1 LIRVALRGL
10 GGRKLRATL
19 TALAIILGVAMMSG
33 TYVLTDTID
42 KAFSQIFDESYA
54 GTDVVVS
61 GAGAD
66 ISFQGMSTVTP
77 PVDESLV
84 DDVAALPDVEA
95 AAGGI
100 ADESSTKIIGSDGKA
115 LNTQGAP
122 SFGFGVDANDP
133 AFDRFSAFNL
143 VEGTWAEGDGE
154 VVLDAGTADREGYEV
169 GDTVAISTLQPKQDF
184 EVVGIAKIGDV
195 NSLGTATFAIFDLT
209 TAQGLLDREGQ
220 VDTISVAGVEGTTPE
235 QLFSEI
241 QPVLPDDAQVRLA
254 TAEAQDDKDEIS
266 EFTSFIEYFL
276 LAFAGIALFVGA
288 FVIFNTLSITVAQRT
303 REFATMRT
311 VGASRRQILW
321 SVIVEAL
328 TIGILASIIGLF
340 GGLGLAIGLNE
351 LFKALDLDLP
361 TTDTVFAT
369 LTIVVS
375 HLVGTIITLI
385 AGLFPAIRATRV
397 PPIAAVREGFTL
409 SPGRFHRFTPYI
421 AVLTIGLSLFL
432 LGYSMFR
439 DDLDTATRLLSIAG
453 GVLLLFV
460 GVALISSRTVR
471 PLAVAVNPIG
481 KWLVLALSAVFYPLT
496 LAYWLL
502 RGAAFG
508 ETVKG
513 GARWGALIGGIL
525 LAILGGA
532 IMAAI
537 GFVVGTL
544 DVYVLSTLGWIFGGA
559 AVVGAV
565 FVLLAVPVMWLA
577 RRLKLLQPEWPMEA
591 PNVRTE
597 ESAGELAKENS
608 RRNTGR
614 TAATAAALM
623 IGIALVTF
631 VAVLA
636 NGMKASNRGAIEDQV
651 IADYVVTAQDGFT
664 PFVAAAGD
672 SVADAPQAELAAN
685 VRSELGKVGDAST
698 YVTGIEPDTILETYR
713 FDWKDG
719 DDSVASGL
727 GENGAIVD
735 ANFAEDHDI
744 AVGNTIAVLT
754 PSGETLEQEV
764 MGLYEPPPFYP
775 LLGGVSITKERFD
788 SVYERP
794 RNQFTFINVA
804 GGPTAA
810 TTTSLEK
817 AVADFPDAKVQT
829 RDAWIDQQDED
840 FNQFLIM
847 LYVLLA
853 LSVIVSLFGMVNT
866 LVLSVYERT
875 RELGMLRA
883 VGMTRRQTRRM
894 VRQESVITALI
905 GAALGL
911 PLGIF
916 LAALVT
922 RALQEFDVRFSVPW
936 DTLILVAVIAV
947 IVGIAAAIAPARRA
961 AKLNVLRALQYE

>member
-1 LIRVALRGL
+1 MIRVALRGL

-61 GAGAD
+61 GRGAD
-66 ISFQGMSTVTP
+66 IDFQGLSSVAP

-84 DDVAALPDVEA
+84 DEVAALPDVEA

-154 VVLDAGTADREGYEV
+154 VVLDAGVADREGYEV

-195 NSLGTATFAIFDLT
+195 NSLGTATFAIFDLA
-209 TAQGLLDREGQ
+209 TAQELLDREGQ

-235 QLFSEI
+235 QLVSEI

-254 TAEAQDDKDEIS
+254 TAEAEDDKEEIS

-340 GGLGLAIGLNE
+340 AGLGLAIGLNK
-351 LFKALDLDLP
+351 LFEALELDLP
-361 TTDTVFAT
+361 TADTVFAT
-369 LTIVVS
+369 RTIVVS
-375 HLVGTIITLI
+375 LLVGTIITLI

-409 SPGRFHRFTPYI
+409 PPGRFHRFTPYI
-421 AVLTIGLSLFL
+421 AVLTIALSLLL

-439 DDLDTATRLLSIAG
+439 DDLDTASRLLSIAG
-453 GVLLLFV
+453 GVILLFV
-460 GVALISSRTVR
+460 GIAMISSHLVR
-471 PLAVAVNPIG
+471 PLAAVVGWP
-481 KWLVLALSAVFYPLT
+481 
-496 LAYWLL
+496 
-502 RGAAFG
+502 
-508 ETVKG
+508 
-513 GARWGALIGGIL
+513 ARM
-525 LAILGGA
+525 LGGA
-532 IMAAI
+532 A
-537 GFVVGTL
+537 GK
-544 DVYVLSTLGWIFGGA
+544 
-559 AVVGAV
+559 
-565 FVLLAVPVMWLA
+565 LA
-577 RRLKLLQPEWPMEA
+577 RG
-591 PNVRTE
+591 NSVR
-597 ESAGELAKENS
+597 NP
-608 RRNTGR
+608 GR

-636 NGMKASNRGAIEDQV
+636 NGMKASNREAIEDQ
-651 IADYVVTAQDGFT
+651 IAADYVVTAQDGFT

-672 SVADAPQAELAAN
+672 SVAESPDAELVAN
-685 VRSELGKVGDAST
+685 VRSDLGKVGDNST
-698 YVTGIEPDTILETYR
+698 YITGIEPDTILETYR
-713 FDWKDG
+713 FDWQEG
-719 DDSVASGL
+719 
-727 GENGAIVD
+727 D
-735 ANFAEDHDI
+735 ANFAEDNDI
-744 AVGNTIAVLT
+744 AVGDTIAVLT
-754 PSGETLEQEV
+754 PSGQTLEQEV

-788 SVYERP
+788 SAYERP

-804 GGPTAA
+804 GGPDNA
-810 TTTSLEK
+810 TTASLEES
-817 AVADFPDAKVQT
+817 VADFPDAKVQT
-829 RDAWIDQQDED
+829 REAWIDQQDED
-840 FNQFLIM
+840 FNQFLTM

-853 LSVIVSLFGMVNT
+853 LSVIVSIFGMVNT

-883 VGMTRRQTRRM
+883 VGMTRRQAHRM
-894 VRQESVITALI
+894 VRHESVITALI

-911 PLGIF
+911 PLGVF

-922 RALQEFDVRFSVPW
+922 RALQEFDVRFSIPW
-936 DTLILVAVIAV
+936 GQLVLFAIIAV
-947 IVGIAAAIAPARRA
+947 IVGILAAIMPARRA